1 MLIVSAR
8 ARHGTGK
15 TFARSPAFP
24 EDFCGGAARLHVLV
38 SDAGF
43 DDGPRDQL
51 GSGAAAGSGG
61 TIVRLRSRVRAR
73 AMPGAWLQ
81 VWVRMPQGPMPISNQ
96 IFATKDSIRIH
107 VVPYLNQGQ
116 EVWLSYLLCAGAAR
130 AEFPH
135 HVVGAAPHLAPAN
148 IILPPIEN
156 TSSVTVDAVPGAAVN
171 VFAITG
177 TPIKVELIGSG
188 YVDPLVRHVGL
199 TRLLTPKDV
208 VYAEQWLA
216 QATPGRRRSANGTAQ
231 RSTLQPRRS
240 PVAAEYPE
248 RSQAGR
254 PAHGQRHAARLIAS
268 SKGGE
273 MLNTAMSTLSD

>member
-1 MLIVSAR
+1 
-8 ARHGTGK
+8 
-15 TFARSPAFP
+15 
-24 EDFCGGAARLHVLV
+24 
-38 SDAGF
+38 
-43 DDGPRDQL
+43 
-51 GSGAAAGSGG
+51 
-61 TIVRLRSRVRAR
+61 
-73 AMPGAWLQ
+73 MPGAWLQ
-81 VWVRMPQGPMPISNQ
+81 VWVRTPLGPMPISNQ

-116 EVWLSYLLCAGAAR
+116 EVWLSYLLCAGAAWV
-130 AEFPH
+130 ESPH
-135 HVVGAAPHLAPAN
+135 HVVGAAPHLGPVN

-177 TPIKVELIGSG
+177 MPIKVELIGSG
-188 YVDPLVRHVGL
+188 YVDRAG
-199 TRLLTPKDV
+199 TACRADATADAEGRRLRGAV
-208 VYAEQWLA
+208 AVQRA
-216 QATPGRRRSANGTAQ
+216 PGRRRSANGTAQ

-240 PVAAEYPE
+240 PVAAEYPQ

-268 SKGGE
+268 SKGCE